1 MLRWYTV
8 ATALGLA
15 LSHPFLAGPRGAHA
29 HSSAWPSGAQSEHTR
44 VRPADNGSGYEAP
57 PPSTLGGPFSLT
69 DHSGRPV
76 TDQTFRGQWMLIF
89 FGFSAC
95 REACP
100 TALQNM
106 ALVLD
111 ALGKDADK
119 IQPLYVDFD
128 FVAPDLATLA
138 QFVSNFHP
146 RLLGLTGTRKQMFSI
161 VKQFRVRRDFNHKG
175 KGYSQKETGPR
186 INHTTY
192 FYLVGP
198 DGVTRSYFYHNL
210 PPAEMAARIRRQM

>member
-1 MLRWYTV
+1 MLRRYTV
-8 ATALGLA
+8 AIALGLA
-15 LSHPFLAGPRGAHA
+15 LSLPLLAGPRGAHA
-29 HSSAWPSGAQSEHTR
+29 HSSAWPSGAQSEHTSI
-44 VRPADNGSGYEAP
+44 RPADDGPGYEAP
-57 PPSTLGGPFSLT
+57 PPAALGGPFSLT
-69 DHSGRPV
+69 DHTGRSV
-76 TDQTFRGQWMLIF
+76 SEQTFRGQWMLIF

-111 ALGKDADK
+111 ALGKDSDK

-161 VKQFRVRRDFNHKG
+161 VKEFRVRRDSNHKS

-198 DGVTRSYFYHNL
+198 DGVTRAYFYHNL
-210 PPAEMAARIRRQM
+210 PAEEMAARIRRHM